1 MIMSKQ
7 GPSRSML
14 KCMLMIMLAIILKNY
29 TNNIYK
35 ERLMKI
41 IYEKDDLPRM
51 VIASILVDLGI
62 EERIIESISIDVK
75 YDGSIEV
82 DMVLKKDDT
91 KIEVYLVNPRKV
103 AEDTLIPT
111 GLITMD
117 GIDYPSAD
125 PSPQVVKASEE

>member
-1 MIMSKQ
+1 
-7 GPSRSML
+7 
-14 KCMLMIMLAIILKNY
+14 
-29 TNNIYK
+29 
-35 ERLMKI
+35 MKI

-75 YDGSIEV
+75 YDCSIEV
-82 DMVLKKDDT
+82 YMVLKKDDT